1 MSQSIQSRFILSF
14 AANALKSILS
24 FATGLVIA
32 RSLGPK
38 DYGDMVFLIG
48 TFVSIQQLIDMGSST
63 ALFTFLSQRQKSK
76 QFILWFFCWLFLQ
89 FTLTIII
96 VGLVL
101 PSEWIN
107 LIWKGEQRWIVLIA
121 FVATFMQSYVWSII
135 AQIGESERLTR
146 LVQSVGVG
154 VLILH
159 AALVVIFWY
168 FSSLSVPIILVALIF
183 EYTIATF
190 FVIKY
195 LNFPK
200 NTDAADNFEVV
211 FKNFRQYCLPLI
223 PFAWVGFIHGFADR
237 WLLQNYGGS
246 IQQAQYA
253 VAFQFSAI
261 SIMATSSILNIF
273 WKEIAEAHHQK
284 NNDELAALF
293 KKTSRGLFF
302 LGAAIS
308 GFLIPWSEDILNLA
322 LGTSYI
328 GGATTLAVMLL
339 YPIHQSMGQIGGVM
353 LYATGR
359 VRAQSI
365 IGMIFMTIGILITY
379 FVLAPETSPL
389 PGLGLGSLGLAMKM
403 VALQFLAVFVVTVYI
418 AKSIHIEV
426 DWKYQV
432 MVGLI
437 CIGLG
442 FLVRLIVVFSMGTS
456 FNALYGMFMAGF
468 IYLMAI
474 MGFLFRFPSLAGSN
488 TPEIIYIFKRLR
500 GWRINLSKK

>member
-14 AANALKSILS
+14 AANILKSILS

-48 TFVSIQQLIDMGSST
+48 TFVSFQQLIDMGSST
-63 ALFTFLSQRQKSK
+63 TFFTFLSQRRQSK
-76 QFILWFFCWLFLQ
+76 KFILWFFSWLFLQ
-89 FTLTIII
+89 FILTIII
-96 VGLVL
+96 IGLVL

-107 LIWKGEQRWIVLIA
+107 LIWKGEERWIVLIA
-121 FVATFMQSYVWSII
+121 FVATFMQSYVWSIVV
-135 AQIGESERLTR
+135 QIGESERLTR
-146 LVQSVGVG
+146 MVQSVGVS

-168 FSSLSVPIILVALIF
+168 FSSLSVSIIFIALIF
-183 EYTIATF
+183 EYSIAIF
-190 FVIKY
+190 LVMKY
-195 LNFPK
+195 LNFSK
-200 NTDAADNFEVV
+200 SGVVADNFEIL
-211 FKNFRQYCLPLI
+211 FKDFRQYCFPLI
-223 PFAWVGFIHGFADR
+223 PFAWIGFIYGFADR

-261 SIMATSSILNIF
+261 SILATSSILNIF

-284 NNDELAALF
+284 NNDELAALY

-379 FVLAPETSPL
+379 FVLAPDTSPL
-389 PGLGLGSLGLAMKM
+389 PGLGLGSLGLAIKM
-403 VALQFLAVFVVTVYI
+403 VALQFLTVYVVTVYI
-418 AKSIHIEV
+418 AKSIHIDV

-442 FLVRLIVVFSMGTS
+442 FLAQLIVVFVMGAS
-456 FNALYGMFMAGF
+456 FKALYGMFIAGF
-468 IYLMAI
+468 IYLTAI
-474 MGFLFRFPSLAGSN
+474 MIFFFCFPSLVGSN
-488 TPEIIYIFKRLR
+488 TSEIIGVFKRLC